1 MKVRTLAA
9 VTTAA
14 LLALVGTRAWGSD
27 IRVDQGREIIR
38 AGDPA
43 AKLARY
49 LGSPDYAEFG
59 RVCAKPSHSPCRR
72 SNSAR
77 GRIYQYRYDDLY
89 YTIEVYD
96 GTITRIE
103 WSR

>member
-1 MKVRTLAA
+1 MSIGKLGAAAA
-9 VTTAA
+9 V
-14 LLALVGTRAWGSD
+14 LLSMVGTQALGSD
-27 IRVDQGREIIR
+27 IRVDNGRDIIR

-49 LGSPDYAEFG
+49 LGSPIYAENG
-59 RVCAKPSHSPCRR
+59 RVCRKPSHGECNRDR
-72 SNSAR
+72 SGR

>member
-1 MKVRTLAA
+1 MTKRTLAA
-9 VTTAA
+9 VTAI
-14 LLALVGTRAWGSD
+14 LLAMTATRALGSD
-27 IRVDQGREIIR
+27 IRVDNGRDIIR

-43 AKLARY
+43 SKLARY
-49 LGSPDYAEFG
+49 LGSPVYAEYG
-59 RVCAKPSHSPCRR
+59 RVCVKPAHSRCSKSR
-72 SNSAR
+72 SGR

>member
-1 MKVRTLAA
+1 MIKRTFMAA
-9 VTTAA
+9 TAA
-14 LLALVGTRAWGSD
+14 LLALAATQALGSD
-27 IRVDQGREIIR
+27 IRVDNGREIIR

-43 AKLARY
+43 SKLARY
-49 LGSPDYAEFG
+49 LGSPVYAEYG
-59 RVCAKPSHSPCRR
+59 RVCVKPSHSSCRKN
-72 SNSAR
+72 NSGR
-77 GRIYQYRYDDLY
+77 GRIYQYHYKDLY